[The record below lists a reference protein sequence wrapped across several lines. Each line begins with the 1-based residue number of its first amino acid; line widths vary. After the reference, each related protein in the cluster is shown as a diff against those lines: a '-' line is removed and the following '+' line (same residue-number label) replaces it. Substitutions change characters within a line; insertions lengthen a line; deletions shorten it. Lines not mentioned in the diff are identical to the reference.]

1 MEHGNT
7 YYPPP
12 DWNTR
17 SFYSLINSF
26 FMWGANS
33 FCLQKCCVLSH
44 WVGPTGKFSGAISVM
59 NHRHK
64 KNNHPEITAV
74 WHIIIF
80 TLIKMKHSCSPSSA
94 STALSPTQAHLITTP
109 LLHHLVA
116 TRALCKIGQVLRSK
130 IDSSLDWKCQP
141 FCCCCCCCYY
151 IIMQWF
157 RLFHLPNINTQIEN
171 TKITSSNKHISR
183 FMGINTK
190 QTSTDVSISA
200 ANRRRLSGFRGYEC
214 KIEFACQVES
224 HKLLLLANAG

>member
-1 MEHGNT
+1 M
-7 YYPPP
+7 
-12 DWNTR
+12 
-17 SFYSLINSF
+17 
-26 FMWGANS
+26 
-33 FCLQKCCVLSH
+33 
-44 WVGPTGKFSGAISVM
+44 
-59 NHRHK
+59 
-64 KNNHPEITAV
+64 TAV

-116 TRALCKIGQVLRSK
+116 TSALCKIDHVLRSK

-141 FCCCCCCCYY
+141 FCLIYVTQLLLLLHSHAF
-151 IIMQWF
+151 IQWF

-171 TKITSSNKHISR
+171 TKITSSNKQISR
-183 FMGINTK
+183 FMCINTK

-200 ANRRRLSGFRGYEC
+200 ANRRTLSGFRGSKC